1 MPVVDNKHTTV
12 DSHNSAQNGGS
23 GQQKHGSSRR
33 VGSNK
38 RSGSKSM
45 VSKFI
50 ILIKFIITNCHYT
63 ATTSKIYTSSQNNE
77 ILQILDKSI
86 VTRCEAFVI

>member
-45 VSKFI
+45 VSKLI
-50 ILIKFIITNCHYT
+50 ILIKNMIVNCHLTFNVVYMYGYGNNL
-63 ATTSKIYTSSQNNE
+63 KICTSSQNNGS
-77 ILQILDKSI
+77 L
-86 VTRCEAFVI
+86 

>member
-1 MPVVDNKHTTV
+1 MPVVDNKHTAV

-45 VSKFI
+45 VSKPI
-50 ILIKFIITNCHYT
+50 ILIKCLMANCHST
-63 ATTSKIYTSSQNNE
+63 LKICTSNQNNVS
-77 ILQILDKSI
+77 L
-86 VTRCEAFVI
+86 

>member
-45 VSKFI
+45 VSELI
-50 ILIKFIITNCHYT
+50 ILIKFIIPNRQTL
-63 ATTSKIYTSSQNNE
+63 KICTSSQNNVS
-77 ILQILDKSI
+77 L
-86 VTRCEAFVI
+86 

>member
-50 ILIKFIITNCHYT
+50 ILIKFIITNCHS
-63 ATTSKIYTSSQNNE
+63 SKMYSSSQNNVS
-77 ILQILDKSI
+77 LYILDKHI
-86 VTRCEAFVI
+86 VTMCEAFVI